1 MASHHTIAIF
11 AACFAVLVMVVAV
24 QGDMPA
30 MPGMVATPAPGVVAP
45 PTSAPSPNGS
55 TSNLTYSS
63 MVIGLV
69 ASFIVTFL
77 VVKEGLWGL
86 SYSPAV
92 CLGSLVLL
100 VLWFLLSGYLP
111 FHLQSSLLLL
121 FFFFFFFSF
130 FKCKIWWDP
139 RIHVCFLL
147 LMMSYN

>member
-30 MPGMVATPAPGVVAP
+30 MPGMVATPAPAPAPGVVAP

-100 VLWFLLSGYLP
+100 VLWFLLSSYLP
-111 FHLQSSLLLL
+111 FHLQTSLLLLLL
-121 FFFFFFFSF
+121 FFFFLFFFF
-130 FKCKIWWDP
+130 
-139 RIHVCFLL
+139 
-147 LMMSYN
+147 